1 MRFIFLTIYVFAAGA
16 VIVRGADHV
25 VKTTLGDVRGTPIR
39 IDNTEIVGFLGL
51 PYARP
56 PTGELRFR
64 KPVEPA
70 PWKDTLNATSVPPS
84 CMQPENV
91 FLSAGFQDESHH
103 SEDCLYLNIWA
114 PTFSEASLFGVAK
127 RPVLVWIHGGAFIMG
142 SASHSYNNG
151 SVIAAH
157 GDVVVV
163 AMNYRLGA
171 FGFFT
176 ADTEDA
182 PGNLAFHDQLMA
194 LKWVHANIQN
204 FGGDPQRVTL
214 MGSSAGAISAN
225 FHLLSPLSRGLFQRA
240 VLQSGSLFSARYL
253 TNTQDA
259 VRTSNEF
266 AEAIGCTNDIDKDL
280 VSKPSLVLQC
290 LRSKTQD
297 EILQAHV
304 EFSTGTIISMRP
316 IYGDD
321 FMPKS
326 HLHLI
331 ERGQFQNGEV
341 LMGTNLDEGSLFL
354 FLGFP
359 HLYPLKSTRNV
370 SREDTES
377 VARILFH
384 AFHSPVPTDVFDV
397 YFDVG
402 STDGE
407 KMRQDLIDLV
417 GDLLFVCPTVHFA
430 DRYGSEGNKVYYYL
444 FEHRTT
450 DSIWGH
456 WMGVPHSDEVQY
468 MLGMPV
474 RLPKHYTREEVKFS
488 RDLMD
493 MWIAFA
499 KTGNPS
505 SKGLQWPPFRGS
517 NGTYL
522 SLKPG
527 QYGLGSELRLAQ
539 CRYWK
544 KHLKYPQKDNAGHL
558 ALQNFPGKVLWYFG
572 NVLSSLSK
580 FWTKVK
586 SYSRKII

>member
-1 MRFIFLTIYVFAAGA
+1 MRFLLRIVYILMACA
-16 VIVRGADHV
+16 VNVHRADHV
-25 VKTTLGDVRGTPIR
+25 IKTTLGDVRGTAITVE
-39 IDNTEIVGFLGL
+39 NAEVVGFLGL

-56 PTGELRFR
+56 PTGDLRFQ
-64 KPVEPA
+64 KPVEPT
-70 PWKDTLNATSVPPS
+70 PWKDVLNATSVPPS

-114 PTFSEASLFGVAK
+114 PPPSIFK

-151 SVIAAH
+151 SVMAAR

-194 LKWVHANIQN
+194 LKWVHANIKN

-214 MGSSAGAISAN
+214 IGASAGAISAN
-225 FHLLSPLSRGLFQRA
+225 LHLLSPLSRGLFQRA
-240 VLQSGSLFSARYL
+240 VLQSGSLFSAGYL
-253 TNTQDA
+253 TDPQDA

-266 AEAIGCTNDIDKDL
+266 AAAVDCSNDIDDDL
-280 VSKPSLVLQC
+280 LSKPSSVLRC
-290 LRSKTQD
+290 LRSKTPE

-304 EFSTGTIISMRP
+304 EFSTGTVISMRP
-316 IYGDD
+316 MYGDE

-341 LMGTNLDEGSLFL
+341 LIGSNLDEGSLFL

-397 YFDVG
+397 YLDAD
-402 STDGE
+402 SADSD
-407 KMRQDLIDLV
+407 KMRQNLIDLV
-417 GDLLFVCPTVHFA
+417 GDLLFVCPAVHFA
-430 DRYGSEGNKVYYYL
+430 DKYSSRGNKVYYYS
-444 FEHRTT
+444 FEHRTM

-468 MLGMPV
+468 ILGMPI
-474 RLPKHYTREEVKFS
+474 RMPKHYTNQELQFAKEI
-488 RDLMD
+488 MD

-505 SKGLQWPPFRGS
+505 TKSIQWPPFQRS
-517 NGTYL
+517 NGTYV

-527 QYGLGSELRLAQ
+527 QYALGSELRLAQ
-539 CRYWK
+539 CQYWK
-544 KHLKYPQKDNAGHL
+544 RHLKYPQKDNAGHL
-558 ALQNFPGKVLWYFG
+558 AMQNFPGKVLWYFG
-572 NVLSSLSK
+572 NVLSSLNR